1 MDVSDPEKK
10 ADSSNITV
18 ITAKSSQ
25 TCPSKGLGLA
35 MVRKLAF
42 ELNKIV
48 LLVKNC
54 QENLTNDIGRFQSPD
69 D

>member
-1 MDVSDPEKK
+1 M
-10 ADSSNITV
+10 
-18 ITAKSSQ
+18 
-25 TCPSKGLGLA
+25 A